1 MNLSERVKIPPE
13 VIARQVGE
21 ENVMLDLAKGA
32 YYGLDPVGARIWQ
45 LLEEGRTL
53 GEVCDAMT
61 DEFEVSREAI
71 EKDLLALVDNL
82 VANGLVVPG

>member
-1 MNLSERVKIPPE
+1 MKLSEHVKVSTE

-45 LLEEGRTL
+45 LLEEGKAL
-53 GEVCDAMT
+53 EEVCDAMT
-61 DEFEVSREAI
+61 AEYEVPREDI
-71 EKDLLALVDNL
+71 ERDLLALVDNL
-82 VANGLVVPG
+82 VANGLVVPA

>member
-1 MNLSERVKIPPE
+1 MKLSERVKVSPE

-45 LLEEGRTL
+45 LLEEGKAL
-53 GEVCDAMT
+53 EEVCDAIMV
-61 DEFEVSREAI
+61 EYEVSREDI
-71 EKDLLALVDNL
+71 ERDLLALVDNL
-82 VANGLVVPG
+82 VANGLVVPA